1 MRTEKRQILAQLAA
15 LREAR
20 PRHFWSGVGVAAAS
34 FSLVLTAFAVAPHA
48 PVEPFDQTTV
58 VEAISFGR
66 LSVRSGEGPF
76 VSQTQIQRGD
86 TAGTLFN
93 RLGIDDPSA
102 LRELRGAPDARE
114 LFRQMRPGKTVTAH
128 TSPEGHLLSLLFPLN
143 GGDKMLRLERQDPG
157 FDVSISPAAVEAHV
171 VVRSG
176 EIHSS
181 LFAATDAADVPDA
194 VAAQLADIF
203 GGHIDFYRDL
213 RRGDRFSVVYEVLNG
228 EGVAGRPGRVLA
240 AEFTNQGTTLRAFLF
255 GVPGDTNASYYDDR
269 GRSLRKAFLRSPLE
283 FSRISSGFAMRKH
296 PILGRMRAHK
306 GVDYAAPVG
315 TRVRAAGDG
324 VVVSVG
330 RQNGYGNTVVLRHRG
345 QITTHYAHLNGFAA
359 NLRPGSRIAQGDII
373 GYVGM
378 TGLATGPHLHY
389 EFRVGEV
396 HKNPLT
402 VAMPEAPPLDSRLKA
417 GFFEGTRPLAIQLS
431 LAGGDEHA
439 KVE

>member
-1 MRTEKRQILAQLAA
+1 MRSEKRQILAQLVA
-15 LREAR
+15 LRDAR
-20 PRHFWSGVGVAAAS
+20 PRHFWSGVALASLS
-34 FSLVLTAFAVAPHA
+34 FSLMVTAFAVAPHT

-58 VEAISFGR
+58 VEAITLDGVSIRPGT
-66 LSVRSGEGPF
+66 GAF
-76 VSQTQIQRGD
+76 VSQTQILRGD
-86 TAGTLFN
+86 TVGTLFS
-93 RLGIDDPSA
+93 RLGIDDPLV
-102 LRELRGAPDARE
+102 LRELRGIAEARD

-143 GGDKMLRLERQDPG
+143 GGDRVLRLQRQG
-157 FDVSISPAAVEAHV
+157 ENLEASASPATSEAHV

-176 EIHSS
+176 EIRSS
-181 LFAATDAADVPDA
+181 LFAATDAADIPDS

-213 RRGDRFSVVYEVLNG
+213 RQGDRFAVVYEVLNG
-228 EGVAGRPGRVLA
+228 DGFAGRAGRVLA
-240 AEFTNQGTTLRAFLF
+240 AEFINQGITLRAFLF
-255 GVPGDTNASYYDDR
+255 GDPSSPGAAYYDEQ

-283 FSRISSGFAMRKH
+283 FSRVSSGFAMRKH

-306 GVDYAAPVG
+306 GVDYAAPTG

-345 QITTHYAHLNGFAA
+345 QVTTHYAHLNRFA
-359 NLRPGSRIAQGDII
+359 NGLRPGARVAQGEVI

-389 EFRVGEV
+389 EFRVGDI

-417 GFFEGTRPLAIQLS
+417 AFREGTRPLTLQLT
-431 LAGGDEHA
+431 LAAASGQST
-439 KVE
+439 VE